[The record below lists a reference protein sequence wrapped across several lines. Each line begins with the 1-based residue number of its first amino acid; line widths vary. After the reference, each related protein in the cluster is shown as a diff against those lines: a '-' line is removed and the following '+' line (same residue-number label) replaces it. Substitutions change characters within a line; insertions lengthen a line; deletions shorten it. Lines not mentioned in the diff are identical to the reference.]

1 MSVLALD
8 GPRFELALSENP
20 FRPLRSVRRALER
33 AAAQAN
39 RYPEFLPHRL
49 PALIAA
55 RLGVDPAQVVV
66 GSGATGV
73 ALQAMQALARP
84 GRRIVFAAPT
94 FDGYPILASM
104 VGLEQAAVPLG
115 PDGQQD
121 LAAMSEAI
129 DDRTALVVVCRPH
142 NPTGTVVGADAL
154 LAFLAAVPA
163 HVVVVLDEAYVEF
176 LAPAL
181 TVDARKLVGAFP
193 NVLVLRTFSKAY
205 GLAALRI
212 GFGFGAP
219 ELLERVHRMQ
229 LPFGV
234 GGLAEPAVRASFE
247 AQSELAER
255 VRAINAERDRMRLE
269 LSAIGIETPC
279 SHANFL
285 YLAAPDRPVAAL
297 LADAGVAAKTYPS
310 GAVRIAVGDPIAG
323 RAVVHALTPTSG
335 RSGGCPSG
343 SRQAAEVGPVP
354 GRRSC
359 S

>member
-1 MSVLALD
+1 MSILALD
-8 GPRFELALSENP
+8 TPRFELALSENP

-33 AAAQAN
+33 AVARAN

-49 PALIAA
+49 PALIAG
-55 RLGVDPAQVVV
+55 RLGLDPAQVVV
-66 GSGATGV
+66 GAGATGV
-73 ALQAMQALARP
+73 ALQALQALARP
-84 GRRIVFAAPT
+84 GQRIVYASPT

-104 VGLEQAAVPLG
+104 VGLEQVAVPLR

-121 LAAMSEAI
+121 LATMAEAV

-154 LAFLAAVPA
+154 LEFLAAVPD

-176 LAPAL
+176 VAPAL
-181 TVDARKLVGAFP
+181 TVDSRKLVGRFP

-212 GFGFGAP
+212 GYGFGVS
-219 ELLERVHRMQ
+219 ELVERVHRLQ
-229 LPFGV
+229 LPFGI

-255 VRAINAERDRMRLE
+255 VRAINTERDRMRAE
-269 LSAIGIETPC
+269 LSAVGIETPC

-285 YLAAPDRPVAAL
+285 YLPASGRRVAAR

-323 RAVVHALTPTSG
+323 RAVLHALTPTSPM
-335 RSGGCPSG
+335 SHW
-343 SRQAAEVGPVP
+343 VD
-354 GRRSC
+354 
-359 S
+359 